1 MSGLFIIE
9 NMRSLWRTTESALL
23 RDIALVC
30 LADALV
36 GAAFGAT
43 SVAGGLPWWVP
54 VAMSLLV
61 FAGGSQIAAVG
72 VVLAGGSPLAA
83 VAAGAVLNTRLFPY
97 GLAVAD
103 VAGPARAGDPARVGD
118 TSGPGGPGDG
128 PGGPGGAGGRHW
140 WTRLAGA
147 QLVTDESVAFALRE
161 ADPALRRT
169 AFWTCGVTLFA
180 TWNVA
185 VVLGVLAGSV
195 IKDTNALGLDAT
207 FPAVLIALALPALAS
222 GGTRLAAGTGAVIA
236 VALTPV
242 LPAGLPVLA
251 ALGGLAAGWRPGRP
265 RTASRRDD
273 TVPAPSPPL
282 SLTPPPAPR
291 PSPHPA
297 PPLFLAPS
305 QTDEPISGRQ
315 CR

>member
-1 MSGLFIIE
+1 
-9 NMRSLWRTTESALL
+9 MRSLWRTPDPALH

-36 GAAFGAT
+36 AAAFGAT
-43 SVAGGLPWWVP
+43 AVTGGLPGWVP

-83 VAAGAVLNTRLFPY
+83 VAAGAVLNTRLLPY

-103 VAGPARAGDPARVGD
+103 VVGPA
-118 TSGPGGPGDG
+118 GG
-128 PGGPGGAGGRHW
+128 GGRW

-147 QLVTDESVAFALRE
+147 HVVTDESVAFALRQ
-161 ADPALRRT
+161 ADPARRRA
-169 AFWTCGVTLFA
+169 AFRTCGVALFVS
-180 TWNVA
+180 WNVA

-195 IKDTNALGLDAT
+195 IRNTNALGLDAT
-207 FPAVLIALALPALAS
+207 FPAVLIALALPALS
-222 GGTRLAAGTGAVIA
+222 NRGTRFAAGAGAVVA

-251 ALGGLAAGWRPGRP
+251 ALGGLATGWRPRPRLGPRHRHRRRRPPPPGGRP
-265 RTASRRDD
+265 APRQDG
-273 TVPAPSPPL
+273 TVR
-282 SLTPPPAPR
+282 PPAPADQ
-291 PSPHPA
+291 PTGESSCH
-297 PPLFLAPS
+297 
-305 QTDEPISGRQ
+305 
-315 CR
+315 